1 MYTTITQE
9 DIFMITIRQR
19 ISALFLVLTLLCAV
33 LLGGCLPSSRKN
45 KNPAATLAAPYEEV
59 TAESYEA
66 FDEKKIVARR
76 EFDRLTDRLFRES
89 LSSNLID
96 QHFLVKN
103 PAAYGIT
110 GDPPL
115 YGTISRESA
124 LQDIADLKAIKEEL
138 AAIDINLLTDEQML
152 TARILLSYI
161 QTGLKSEGLELY
173 YQPLSD
179 TIGIQAQLPILLCEY
194 QFYDRQDVDRYLELV
209 GGLDEYYAEILKY
222 EQEQAAAGLMVND
235 NAIDAV
241 IASCESYL
249 LDPESNFM
257 LDTFN
262 ERLEGVGGLSEAE
275 KETYRQQNAALLK
288 NDFIPAYQLLI
299 DGMTALKGTSVCEG
313 GICNQPEGKKYYEY
327 LVASNTGTS
336 YRSVTQMLNA
346 MEGRL
351 DKDLR
356 TVAAISKSNPRLLEA
371 ADNCQFRQTDPVAM
385 LEELKT
391 LAGED
396 YPALPECNYTLKEIP
411 EALELSLSPAFYLTP
426 PIDDYQNNTIYI
438 NRNERFPENS
448 YYTTLAHEGY
458 PGHLYQN
465 VYFRS
470 HNKEPLRQVL
480 PALGYKEGWATY
492 VEYYSYTVDN
502 GLPAGMGELLAA
514 NMAAKLGLQACLD
527 IYINY
532 QGWTRKQVADYLS
545 NFYQD
550 SEELASDIYD
560 AMIKNPTNFLSY
572 YVGFL
577 EFQNMRE
584 LAEAQLGTG
593 FNAKEFHTFLL
604 ELGPAPFDVIQPYFT
619 AWLMSKKS

>member
-1 MYTTITQE
+1 MTTIH
-9 DIFMITIRQR
+9 QR
-19 ISALFLVLTLLCAV
+19 ISVLFLALTLLCVA
-33 LLGGCLPSSRKN
+33 LLGGCLPASRKE
-45 KNPAATLAAPYEEV
+45 KNPVATTAAPYEEV
-59 TAESYEA
+59 VAENYEA
-66 FDEKKIVARR
+66 FEEKQVVAQR
-76 EFDRLTDRLFRES
+76 EFDQLTNQLFQES

-96 QHFLVKN
+96 QHFLIKN

-110 GDPPL
+110 AEPPL
-115 YGTISRESA
+115 YGTISREA
-124 LQDIADLKAIKEEL
+124 AVQDIADLKNLKEKL
-138 AAIDINLLTDEQML
+138 AAIDINLLSDEQKL

-161 QTGLKSEGLELY
+161 QTGLKSEGMELY

-194 QFYDRQDVDRYLELV
+194 QFYSRQDVDHYLKLI

-222 EQEQAAAGLMVND
+222 EQDQAAAGLMVND

-241 IASCESYL
+241 IASCECYL
-249 LDPESNFM
+249 LDSENNFM
-257 LDTFN
+257 IDTFN
-262 ERLEGVGGLSEAE
+262 ERLEDVSDLTAEE
-275 KETYRQQNAALLK
+275 KEAYRQQNAALLES
-288 NDFIPAYQLLI
+288 DFVPAYQLLI
-299 DGMTALKGTSVCEG
+299 DGMTALKGTSTRDG

-336 YRSVTQMLNA
+336 YSSVTEMLNA
-346 MEGRL
+346 MENRL
-351 DKDLR
+351 NKDLQ
-356 TVAAISKSNPRLLEA
+356 TVIAICKKHPELLEA
-371 ADNCQFRQTDPVAM
+371 ADDYQFRQTDPEAM
-385 LEELKT
+385 IEELKT
-391 LAGED
+391 LTNKD
-396 YPALPECNYTLKEIP
+396 YPALPECNYTLKNIP
-411 EALELSLSPAFYLTP
+411 KALELSLSPAFYLTP

-438 NRNERFPENS
+438 NRNERFSENS

-470 HNKEPLRQVL
+470 HNDEPLRQVL

-492 VEYYSYTVDN
+492 VEYHSYTIDN
-502 GLPAGMGELLAA
+502 GLQPGMGELLAA
-514 NMAAKLGLQACLD
+514 NMASTLGLQACLD
-527 IYINY
+527 VYINY
-532 QGWTRKQVADYLS
+532 QGWTQEQVADYLS
-545 NFYQD
+545 NYYQD
-550 SEELASDIYD
+550 SEELAANIYN

-584 LAEAQLGTG
+584 LAETQLGDK

-604 ELGPAPFDVIQPYFT
+604 DLGSAPFDVIQPYFT